1 MINNIKI
8 FGYRIK
14 VYLENDKMILKKH
27 PRLNYYNGLSAFCI
41 LGPYAA
47 SILLPMSDILS
58 VIILP
63 SLFIVAWLIGW
74 FFLRRNLL

>member
-8 FGYRIK
+8 FGYQVK
-14 VYLENDKMILKKH
+14 VYRENDSMILKKY
-27 PRLNYYNGLSAFCI
+27 PRLNYYNGLSPFCI

-47 SILLPMSDILS
+47 SIFLPMSDILS

-63 SLFIVAWLIGW
+63 SLLIVAWLIGW

>member
-1 MINNIKI
+1 MIKNIKI
-8 FGYRIK
+8 FGYQVK
-14 VYLENDKMILKKH
+14 VYRENDKKILKKH
-27 PRLNYYNGLSAFCI
+27 PRLNYYNGLSPFCI

-47 SILLPMSDILS
+47 SFFLPMSDILS

-63 SLFIVAWLIGW
+63 SLFIVTWLIGW